1 MSILLRHIVKLSLP
15 MLLFLVAIPLG
26 AIPIG
31 GKTDTL
37 SVNGNRR
44 FDYFFMEACSQQ
56 AQGNYAA
63 AFDLFEHARKIN
75 PQAAE
80 VYYNMAPYYMS
91 MGKDSVALASILKA
105 ASLNPD
111 NATYQER
118 VAEHYLNAKNYP
130 AAITTYEKLYQQDHS
145 NTEILRTLLQLYQ
158 IDNQYEEMLHTL
170 NRLETQEGESEEITL
185 SKMRVY
191 EMMDDKKAA
200 YNVLHSLVEKHPN
213 DFLYR
218 IMLGNWLMQNNR
230 QKEAYHYFNDV
241 LKEDPDNASALASL
255 YDYYTEMGDKD
266 QAGRL
271 MTRILS
277 STKTDQ
283 DTKITLLRQYLSG
296 KDVSATDSTEVLRLF
311 DLALSTPQP
320 NADIA
325 EFKAS
330 YMYLKKMPEDS
341 LYSAFQKVVD
351 LAPDNAQARLQLV
364 LSHWDKQE
372 YDKVI
377 GLCLP
382 AQEYNPDEMVFYY
395 FAGLAYYQKDE
406 LDSTL
411 TTFRKGV
418 AQINNETSPDM
429 ASDIYA
435 IMGDVLY
442 QKGQAQEAFKSYDKS
457 LSYKEDNIP
466 TLNNY
471 AYYLSLE
478 NKDLQRAEQMSYK
491 TVKAE
496 PKNATYLDT
505 YAWILFMQERYAEAK
520 IYIDQAL
527 QSMDSTDLSGSIYEH
542 VGDIYYMNGLKEEAI
557 GFWEKAVEKDATL
570 ETALWKRDNKKYITE
585 QEYRKKWKKD

>member
-1 MSILLRHIVKLSLP
+1 
-15 MLLFLVAIPLG
+15 MLLFGVAIPLG

-31 GKTDTL
+31 GKADSL
-37 SVNGNRR
+37 SVNDNRR

-63 AFDLFEHARKIN
+63 AFDLFEHAKKIN

-91 MGKDSVALASILKA
+91 MDKDSVALASILKA

-145 NTEILRTLLQLYQ
+145 NTEILRTL
-158 IDNQYEEMLHTL
+158 
-170 NRLETQEGESEEITL
+170 
-185 SKMRVY
+185 RVY

-266 QAGRL
+266 QAGQL

-296 KDVSATDSTEVLRLF
+296 KDVSDTDSTEVLRLF

-442 QKGQAQEAFKSYDKS
+442 QKGQAQEAFESYDKS

-542 VGDIYYMNGLKEEAI
+542 VGDIYYMNGLKEEAVN
-557 GFWEKAVEKDATL
+557 FWEKAVEKDATL

-585 QEYRKKWKKD
+585 QEYKKKWKKD

>member
-1 MSILLRHIVKLSLP
+1 MPILFRHIVKLSLP
-15 MLLFLVAIPLG
+15 MLLFGVAIPLG

-255 YDYYTEMGDKD
+255 YDYYTEMGDKE

-341 LYSAFQKVVD
+341 LYAAFQKVVD

-364 LSHWDKQE
+364 LSHWNKQE

-442 QKGQAQEAFKSYDKS
+442 QKD
-457 LSYKEDNIP
+457 
-466 TLNNY
+466 
-471 AYYLSLE
+471 
-478 NKDLQRAEQMSYK
+478 R
-491 TVKAE
+491 
-496 PKNATYLDT
+496 
-505 YAWILFMQERYAEAK
+505 
-520 IYIDQAL
+520 
-527 QSMDSTDLSGSIYEH
+527 
-542 VGDIYYMNGLKEEAI
+542 
-557 GFWEKAVEKDATL
+557 
-570 ETALWKRDNKKYITE
+570 
-585 QEYRKKWKKD
+585 RKKLSSHTTRASPIKRTTFPPSTTTPIT